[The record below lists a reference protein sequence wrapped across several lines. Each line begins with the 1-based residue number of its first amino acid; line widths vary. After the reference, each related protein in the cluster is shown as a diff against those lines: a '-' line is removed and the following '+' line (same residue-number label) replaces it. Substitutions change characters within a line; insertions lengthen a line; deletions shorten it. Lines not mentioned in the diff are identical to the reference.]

1 MARSKD
7 LVPLSSA
14 QLEVVR
20 AIWDEGEATVTQVWN
35 ALKPHKPMARGTVQ
49 TTIQRLA
56 ARGWL
61 EYREVGQTF
70 LYSVVVSRET
80 FERRQV
86 AELLESSFDGSA
98 SGLVRALLHQ
108 RGISVD
114 EADRIRAMIADAEK
128 KPGRRGG
135 KR

>member
-1 MARSKD
+1 MARKKD
-7 LVPLSSA
+7 LVPLSAA

-20 AIWDEGEATVTQVWN
+20 AIWDHGEATVTEVWN
-35 ALKPHKPMARGTVQ
+35 ALTAEKAMARGTVQ

-86 AELLESSFDGSA
+86 ADLLESSFDGSA
-98 SGLVRALLHQ
+98 SGLMRALLHQ
-108 RGISVD
+108 RGISAD
-114 EADRIRAMIADAEK
+114 EADRIRDLIAEAEK
-128 KPGRRGG
+128 KPRRRGG